1 MFTCLPLHNFAG
13 SSWPDD
19 VSRRGFESNIGSE
32 QHSYYFSGTI
42 LLSNGFLLLLC
53 KLFCCD
59 IIFHSTIYSQ
69 IKTHWYFM
77 HWWIWSAHLFGWTF
91 SLERWVNLFVFSEHE
106 TCLWAVWS
114 IICSNNT
121 NLCQVPRKMLLQTYN
136 LTHTLVKNGRDYEFY
151 HR

>member
-1 MFTCLPLHNFAG
+1 MMFREEALKVILDMSSTVITFLVLYFWVMTLYCLVVILLLWHNFH
-13 SSWPDD
+13 PM
-19 VSRRGFESNIGSE
+19 
-32 QHSYYFSGTI
+32 
-42 LLSNGFLLLLC
+42 
-53 KLFCCD
+53 
-59 IIFHSTIYSQ
+59 IYSQ
-69 IKTHWYFM
+69 IKTHWFFM

-114 IICSNNT
+114 MWYSNNT